1 MKNLKHILLLFCVLT
16 ASCNRNPEL
25 NYALERAGENRAEL
39 EKVLEHYRDSGM
51 KYEAARF
58 LIENMPASFGADSA
72 DLQRLRPVYEKH
84 HAISSEHGFAY
95 STAWGERLDSLCEAE
110 AHKFHRT
117 TMSVDVENLP
127 ADYLIEE
134 IDRSFRAWKE
144 NVHARDCSFEDF
156 CEYILPYRRL
166 NGLLADS
173 MRDTFH
179 HRHVDR
185 YFKDSNRFWR
195 DEADSLLY
203 EYRQIRHSGFWG
215 ASLPVFSADVVE
227 YLRVA
232 LCMHKCWFN
241 SLLLSA
247 MGMPVAI
254 DFVPG
259 WGNRNS
265 SHTWNVVM
273 IDGESHAFEP
283 FWDHDRW
290 KYKRIYN
297 NRDIDHLRGK
307 FRLPKVFRYTYS
319 NHVEG
324 PVGDSRV
331 ERGDIPP
338 VFRNVKKKDV
348 SAEYFEPH
356 DLTVKLTEEAPE
368 DARYAYLAVF
378 GHGRWHP
385 VQWGE
390 LKADGTVLFKGM
402 GHDIVYLPVYYDD
415 GAVIPAAS
423 PFKLESDGTMRT
435 LADNG
440 QRGTV
445 RTRVIRGAW
454 VSDYHR
460 LHFGRMRGV
469 RLTGLENG
477 KPQEE
482 LHVWKDSLQLGYTKE
497 NFQSGKAFRHVR
509 MYLPVDTLALGEIGF
524 YTAEGK
530 VKDVKITSD
539 IRVTHPEERVEM
551 LTDGLESTTCQGT
564 VPGRMVDF
572 DLGKSCKLTAW
583 EVHPYLDSEIRED
596 DHYELMYWQ
605 DGWKTAGE
613 QTGTTCGYV
622 TFENVPTG
630 ALMMLRSRQRKWE
643 ADSSE
648 RPFIYKDGRISWE

>member
-72 DLQRLRPVYEKH
+72 DLQRLRPVYAKH

-95 STAWGERLDSLCEAE
+95 STEWGERLDSLCEAE

-117 TMSVDVENLP
+117 TMSVDVESLP
-127 ADYLIEE
+127 ADYLIKE
-134 IDRSFRAWKE
+134 IDRSFQAWKE
-144 NVHARDCSFEDF
+144 NVHAKDCSFEDF

-166 NGLLADS
+166 NGLLADGV
-173 MRDTFH
+173 RDTFH
-179 HRHVDR
+179 HRHADR
-185 YFKDSNRFWR
+185 YYKDSTAFWR
-195 DEADSLLY
+195 DETDSLLY
-203 EYRQIRHSGFWG
+203 QYRQIRHSGFWG

-227 YLRVA
+227 YLRIA

-247 MGMPVAI
+247 VGMPVAI

-273 IDGESHAFEP
+273 MDGESHAFEP
-283 FWDHDRW
+283 FWDEDRW

-307 FRLPKVFRYTYS
+307 FRLPKVYRYTYS

-324 PVGDSRV
+324 PVADSRV
-331 ERGDIPP
+331 EREDIPQLS
-338 VFRNVKKKDV
+338 RNVKKKDV
-348 SAEYFEPH
+348 SAEYFDPH
-356 DLTVKLTEEAPE
+356 DVTVRLTEEAPE

-390 LKADGTVLFKGM
+390 LKRDGTVLFKGM

-415 GAVIPAAS
+415 GAVIPAGV
-423 PFKLESDGTMRT
+423 PFKLEADGNMRI
-435 LADNG
+435 LQDNG
-440 QRGTV
+440 ERGTV
-445 RTRVIRGAW
+445 RTRIIRGAW

-460 LHFGRMRGV
+460 LHYSRMRGV
-469 RLTGLENG
+469 KLTGLVDG

-482 LHVWKDSLQLGYTKE
+482 LIVWKDSLQLGYSQETVQTE
-497 NFQSGKAFRHVR
+497 KAYRHVR
-509 MYLPVDTLALGEIGF
+509 MHLPADTLVLGEIVF
-524 YTAEGK
+524 HTHEGMVKGVK
-530 VKDVKITSD
+530 VVSD
-539 IRVTHPEERVEM
+539 IERVNTEEAVSM
-551 LTDGLESTTCQGT
+551 LTDGSESTVFRGVARSRT
-564 VPGRMVDF
+564 VDF
-572 DLGKSCKLTAW
+572 DLGKPCKLTAM
-583 EVHPYLDSEIRED
+583 EVHPYLESEIREG
-596 DHYELMYWQ
+596 DHYELMYWH
-605 DGWKTAGE
+605 DGWQPAGE
-613 QTGTTCGYV
+613 TDGTACGYV

-648 RPFIYKDGRISWE
+648 RPFIYIDGRISWE

>member
-25 NYALERAGENRAEL
+25 SYALERAGENRAEL

-58 LIENMPASFGADSA
+58 LIENMPACFGADRA
-72 DLQRLRPVYEKH
+72 DLQRLRPVYDKH

-95 STAWGERLDSLCEAE
+95 STEWGERLDSLCEAE

-134 IDRSFRAWKE
+134 IDRSFQAWKE
-144 NVHARDCSFEDF
+144 NVHAKDCSFEDF

-166 NGLLADS
+166 NGLLADDV
-173 MRDTFH
+173 RDTFH
-179 HRHVDR
+179 HRHAR
-185 YFKDSNRFWR
+185 HFYKDSTAFWR
-195 DEADSLLY
+195 DETDSLLY
-203 EYRQIRHSGFWG
+203 QYRQIRHSGFWG

-227 YLRVA
+227 YLRIA

-247 MGMPVAI
+247 VGMPVAI

-265 SHTWNVVM
+265 SHTWNVM
-273 IDGESHAFEP
+273 MMGGESHAFEP
-283 FWDHDRW
+283 FWDEDRW

-307 FRLPKVFRYTYS
+307 FRLPKVYRNTYS

-324 PVGDSRV
+324 PVADSRV
-331 ERGDIPP
+331 EREDIPQL
-338 VFRNVKKKDV
+338 FRNVKKKDV

-356 DLTVKLTEEAPE
+356 DVTVRLTEEAPE
-368 DARYAYLAVF
+368 GARYAYLAVF

-390 LKADGTVLFKGM
+390 LKKDGTVLFKGM
-402 GHDIVYLPVYYDD
+402 GHDITYMPVFYDD
-415 GAVIPAAS
+415 GAVRPAGT
-423 PFKLESDGTMRT
+423 PFKLEADGNMRI
-435 LADNG
+435 LQDNG
-440 QRGTV
+440 ERGTV
-445 RTRVIRGAW
+445 RTRIIRGAW

-460 LHFGRMRGV
+460 LHYSRMRGV
-469 RLTGLENG
+469 KLTGLVDG
-477 KPQEE
+477 KPKEE
-482 LHVWKDSLQLGYTKE
+482 LLVWKDSLQLGYSQETVQTE
-497 NFQSGKAFRHVR
+497 KAYRHVR
-509 MYLPVDTLALGEIGF
+509 MHLPADTLALGEIVF
-524 YTAEGK
+524 HTHEGMVKGVK
-530 VKDVKITSD
+530 VVSD
-539 IRVTHPEERVEM
+539 IERVHAEEAVSM
-551 LTDGLESTTCQGT
+551 LTDGSESTVFRGVARSRT
-564 VPGRMVDF
+564 VDF
-572 DLGKSCKLTAW
+572 DLGKPCKLTAM
-583 EVHPYLDSEIRED
+583 EVHPYLESEIREG
-596 DHYELMYWQ
+596 DHYELMYWH
-605 DGWKTAGE
+605 DGWKLAGE
-613 QTGTTCGYV
+613 TDGTACGYV

-648 RPFIYKDGRISWE
+648 RPFIYIDGRISWE